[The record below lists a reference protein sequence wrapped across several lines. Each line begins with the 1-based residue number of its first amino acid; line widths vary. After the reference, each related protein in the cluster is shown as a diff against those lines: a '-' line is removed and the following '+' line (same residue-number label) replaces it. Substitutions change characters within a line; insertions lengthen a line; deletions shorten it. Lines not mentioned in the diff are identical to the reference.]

1 MKKIVLAT
9 VLAALGS
16 ASALA
21 ADLGPRA
28 YTKAPM
34 MAEAAY
40 SWSGF
45 YLGAQL
51 GGAGSNSRYAFNNSF
66 GVENFSFEPSSF
78 IGGGHAGVQGQWGS
92 WVLGLEGT
100 YNFTDLKQ
108 TDQSIVFGP
117 TRLRSN
123 QTPDVTTLVGKI
135 GYASGPWMVY
145 AKGGL
150 AVAKIG
156 TSSNNDVGNN
166 SDSNGWQSGYTIGG
180 GVDYMFA
187 KSWIVG
193 ADFNYYDFRFD
204 RSLRTTSGVPV
215 SYNLASN
222 QIYAGTVRL
231 SYLFNWGVPKY

>member
-21 ADLGPRA
+21 ADLAPRA

-34 MAEAAY
+34 MVEPAY
-40 SWSGF
+40 NWSGF
-45 YLGAQL
+45 YLGAQV
-51 GGAGSNSRYAFNNSF
+51 GGAGSNSSYLFDNSF
-66 GVENFSFEPSSF
+66 AAESFSFKPSSF

-92 WVLGLEGT
+92 WVLGAEGT
-100 YNFTDLKQ
+100 YNFADLKQ
-108 TDQSIVFGP
+108 TDLSTIFGP

-123 QTPDVTTLVGKI
+123 QIRDVATLVGKI
-135 GYASGPWMVY
+135 GYASGQWMVY
-145 AKGGL
+145 GKGGF
-150 AVAKIG
+150 AVAKIE
-156 TSSNNDVGNN
+156 TSSNNDAGNDTDAN
-166 SDSNGWQSGYTIGG
+166 RWQGGYTVGA

-187 KSWIVG
+187 KNWIVG

-204 RSLRTTSGVPV
+204 RSLRATLGTPV
-215 SYNLASN
+215 AYNGRD

-231 SYLFNWGVPKY
+231 SYIFNWSGSK